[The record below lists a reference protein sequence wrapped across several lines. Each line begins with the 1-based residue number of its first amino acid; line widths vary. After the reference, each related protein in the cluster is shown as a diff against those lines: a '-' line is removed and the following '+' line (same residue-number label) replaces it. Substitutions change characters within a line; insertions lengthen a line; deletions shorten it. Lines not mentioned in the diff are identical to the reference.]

1 MMDFPTFYNQR
12 PDRHRSNVGSRY
24 HDVYT
29 PVYDDNGVLDLEVS
43 GQDDIY
49 DMIQSYAESCDIN
62 VLLARYAAG
71 DTTVLSQRQGLYIDA
86 TGLPHTYAEML
97 NSVVAAE
104 STFNS
109 LPVDVRAKFGHS
121 FERFL
126 AELDKPETLEKLGL
140 SPLPT
145 DTAVSSAEDSEQ
157 RNEMEVS

>member
-1 MMDFPTFYNQR
+1 MDFPTFYAQR
-12 PDRHRSNVGSRY
+12 PDRVRSNVGSRF

-29 PVYDDNGVLDLEVS
+29 PVYDHNGVLDLEVS

-49 DMIQSYAESCDIN
+49 DMIQSHAESCDIN

-97 NSVVAAE
+97 NAVVAAE

-109 LPVDVRAKFGHS
+109 LPVDVRAQFGHS

-126 AELDKPETLEKLGL
+126 AELDKPETLDKLGL

-145 DTAVSSAEDSEQ
+145 DTAVSPAEHSEQ
-157 RNEMEVS
+157 RPEMEVS

>member
-1 MMDFPTFYNQR
+1 MDFPTFYAQR
-12 PDRHRSNVGSRY
+12 PERSHSNVGSRY

-29 PVYDDNGVLDLEVS
+29 PVYDLNGVLDLEVS

-86 TGLPHTYAEML
+86 LGLPHTYAEML
-97 NSVVAAE
+97 NAVVAAE

-109 LPVDVRAKFGHS
+109 LPVDVRAQFGHS
-121 FERFL
+121 FECFL

-145 DTAVSSAEDSEQ
+145 DTAVSPVEHSEQ
-157 RNEMEVS
+157 RPEMEVS